1 MKFPSMLLG
10 FGTVSLILLGAL
22 ALSGCSGGGGG
33 SSDTLVTQQTYL
45 KASNTGAGDF
55 FSTAVALDGDT
66 LVVGAPFED
75 SIATG
80 VNGNQ
85 ADNSGS
91 GSGAVYVFVRT
102 NGVWTQQAYL
112 KASNTEAGD
121 NFGKNVALSGDTLA
135 VGAPAEGSALTG
147 VTAGA
152 PNESTTSNG
161 ALGSGAVYVFTR
173 TNGVWSQQ
181 AYVKASNTGS
191 GDNFGHSVALDGN
204 TLAVGAIE
212 EASNATGINGDETNN
227 SASGSGAVY
236 VFTRSAGVW
245 SQQAYLKASNTEAGD
260 QFGFSISL
268 SGESL
273 VVGASLEDSA
283 LTGVTI
289 NSPNEG
295 ATLNAA
301 GNSGAAYV
309 FTRTSGSWNQQA
321 YLKASNAQSGDEFGS
336 SVALSSDTLVVGAS
350 LEDSVAS
357 GVNGDQ
363 TNNSASGSGAAYV
376 FTRSG
381 TTWSQQAYLKASNP
395 EVADNFGASVAL
407 SSDTV
412 VIGAFNEDS
421 NASGANGDQ
430 TNNSAGG
437 SGAAYIFTRSGT
449 TWSQQAYLKA
459 SNTETGDQFG
469 NSVAVSGG
477 QLAVGANAEGGA
489 LTGITTGSPNEA
501 DTGNGAAISGAVYLF
516 GPQ

>member
-10 FGTVSLILLGAL
+10 FGTVSLVLLGAL

-112 KASNTEAGD
+112 KASNAEAGD

-181 AYVKASNTGS
+181 AYVKASNT
-191 GDNFGHSVALDGN
+191 
-204 TLAVGAIE
+204 
-212 EASNATGINGDETNN
+212 
-227 SASGSGAVY
+227 
-236 VFTRSAGVW
+236 
-245 SQQAYLKASNTEAGD
+245 
-260 QFGFSISL
+260 
-268 SGESL
+268 
-273 VVGASLEDSA
+273 
-283 LTGVTI
+283 
-289 NSPNEG
+289 
-295 ATLNAA
+295 
-301 GNSGAAYV
+301 
-309 FTRTSGSWNQQA
+309 
-321 YLKASNAQSGDEFGS
+321 
-336 SVALSSDTLVVGAS
+336 
-350 LEDSVAS
+350 
-357 GVNGDQ
+357 
-363 TNNSASGSGAAYV
+363 
-376 FTRSG
+376 
-381 TTWSQQAYLKASNP
+381 
-395 EVADNFGASVAL
+395 
-407 SSDTV
+407 
-412 VIGAFNEDS
+412 
-421 NASGANGDQ
+421 
-430 TNNSAGG
+430 
-437 SGAAYIFTRSGT
+437 
-449 TWSQQAYLKA
+449 
-459 SNTETGDQFG
+459 
-469 NSVAVSGG
+469 
-477 QLAVGANAEGGA
+477 
-489 LTGITTGSPNEA
+489 
-501 DTGNGAAISGAVYLF
+501 
-516 GPQ
+516 